1 MEQMQELIG
10 DIPVHRELL
19 GAGILRI
26 WVPKVPEIFITQ
38 DGGQP
43 VKEAL
48 NTALKWNREIMWY
61 LQVIRSGGDTTRGI
75 KVTVTSVDGEGK
87 ETEIGTSTYTMS
99 GEQKL
104 QKQTK
109 VTVPEDSNHILVTV
123 SKASG
128 SDPVLSWIGII
139 KTDQTAPETGDNLL
153 VNGSFENGTDG
164 WNLGAGASV
173 LEGENCP
180 DGTHYLEDNG
190 NIYDWG
196 DGSNQEVSVEPNTEY
211 VLTGNI
217 KVSGNK
223 VYYAGV
229 NVDGK
234 EIYCVASTD
243 SNYTDTTN
251 TDKKQAYQVAAG
263 ATDWMP
269 FEIRFTTPEN
279 INTVK
284 MYTWTENGAKGYLD
298 HLELKEVSGGFRLDR
313 I

>member
-1 MEQMQELIG
+1 M
-10 DIPVHRELL
+10 
-19 GAGILRI
+19 
-26 WVPKVPEIFITQ
+26 
-38 DGGQP
+38 
-43 VKEAL
+43 
-48 NTALKWNREIMWY
+48 
-61 LQVIRSGGDTTRGI
+61 
-75 KVTVTSVDGEGK
+75 
-87 ETEIGTSTYTMS
+87 
-99 GEQKL
+99 
-104 QKQTK
+104 
-109 VTVPEDSNHILVTV
+109 
-123 SKASG
+123 
-128 SDPVLSWIGII
+128 LSWIGII

-229 NVDGK
+229 NVKNK

-243 SNYTDTTN
+243 VIIQTPRIQN
-251 TDKKQAYQVAAG
+251 KKQAYQVAAG

-298 HLELKEVSGGFRLDR
+298 HLGIKRSIRRFRLDR